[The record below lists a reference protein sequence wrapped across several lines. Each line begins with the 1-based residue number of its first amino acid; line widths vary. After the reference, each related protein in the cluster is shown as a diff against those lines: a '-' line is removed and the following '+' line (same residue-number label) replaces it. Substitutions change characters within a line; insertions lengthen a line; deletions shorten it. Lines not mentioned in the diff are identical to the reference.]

1 MNPGIQALH
10 TLHSKD
16 RRQCDLDMQNSELFH
31 RPLFVCI
38 DRRQGNG
45 DISFFF
51 PGDSVNIDRRS
62 VFIFIAQCRDASLFF
77 KQFVQ
82 ALDDRNL
89 CIPDLHFF
97 REPESERIEKRSCR
111 IHLILKNAVLQPL
124 FDIQR
129 KRIALFMGMSSQ
141 CPISVLI
148 DFFRLDLRKGREE
161 HKLSVTKDCRV

>member
-1 MNPGIQALH
+1 
-10 TLHSKD
+10 
-16 RRQCDLDMQNSELFH
+16 MQNSELLH

-38 DRRQGNG
+38 DRRQGNSNIAFFSSG
-45 DISFFF
+45 NSMDIY
-51 PGDSVNIDRRS
+51 RCS

-97 REPESERIEKRSCR
+97 RKPESERIEKRSCR
-111 IHLILKNAVLQPL
+111 IHLILKNAVLQTL

-129 KRIALFMGMSSQ
+129 KRIALFMGMRGQ
-141 CPISVLI
+141 CPLPVLI
-148 DFFRLDLRKGREE
+148 DFFRLDLRKGRKE
-161 HKLSVTKDCRV
+161 HKLSVTKYCRV